1 MIFYSISANIVT
13 VFAQQ
18 VLPNIMTP
26 HDKALINATKH
37 SSSPSSLVPTKLHLV
52 KITSPTK
59 GQQVPLGKD
68 LLIQGTSIANATSS
82 TSSSSPV
89 SSSSSSPSS
98 HCQVAVI
105 VNGIKPYQP
114 TNSTGHST
122 WNYILTS
129 KYTTLKQGPNNKITA
144 RYACMD
150 NPSIRSFYNVNV
162 TGVLADIPNTTTIT
176 QQQPSHIT
184 VGNSSS
190 TVRSPTFHDSTTS
203 TTRSSST
210 KGTTIPATI
219 NDATTTKP
227 TASSSSYGT
236 HYTGN
241 HDVST
246 RSDNNIKSKIH
257 HSHSHNDN
265 NNNNNIKS
273 NQIDGNFG
281 IAAASAGSN
290 GATATAGDTS
300 VYAGPDGISIRAG
313 SLSLRLP

>member
-1 MIFYSISANIVT
+1 MVSFAIMIFYSISANIVT

-26 HDKALINATKH
+26 HDKALINATK

-59 GQQVPLGKD
+59 GQQVPISKD
-68 LLIQGTSIANATSS
+68 LVIQGTSVTNATSS
-82 TSSSSPV
+82 SSSV
-89 SSSSSSPSS
+89 SSSS
-98 HCQVAVI
+98 HCQVSVI
-105 VNGIKPYQP
+105 VNGIKPYQA

-162 TGVLADIPNTTTIT
+162 TGVLADIPNAMTTTTT
-176 QQQPSHIT
+176 QQQPSHTI
-184 VGNSSS
+184 VRNSSP
-190 TVRSPTFHDSTTS
+190 VGSPTLHDSTAS

-219 NDATTTKP
+219 NDATTRSTTP
-227 TASSSSYGT
+227 SSSSYGT

-241 HDVST
+241 HDVT
-246 RSDNNIKSKIH
+246 TTSDNTIKNKIH
-257 HSHSHNDN
+257 HDPSHNH
-265 NNNNNIKS
+265 NNNIKS
-273 NQIDGNFG
+273 NQIAENSG
-281 IAAASAGSN
+281 IAAASAGPN
-290 GATATAGDTS
+290 GATASAGGTS
-300 VYAGPDGISIRAG
+300 VYAGPDGISIKVG

>member
-1 MIFYSISANIVT
+1 MVSFAIMIFYSISANIVT

-26 HDKALINATKH
+26 HDKALINATKPP
-37 SSSPSSLVPTKLHLV
+37 SPSSLVPTKLHLV

-59 GQQVPLGKD
+59 GQQVPIGKD
-68 LLIQGTSIANATSS
+68 LVIQGTSVTNATSS
-82 TSSSSPV
+82 SSAV
-89 SSSSSSPSS
+89 SSSSS
-98 HCQVAVI
+98 HCQVSVI
-105 VNGIKPYQP
+105 VNGIKPYQA

-162 TGVLADIPNTTTIT
+162 TGVLADIPNTMTTTT
-176 QQQPSHIT
+176 QQQPSHTI
-184 VGNSSS
+184 VRNSSP
-190 TVRSPTFHDSTTS
+190 VGSPTFHDSTAS
-203 TTRSSST
+203 TTHSSST

-219 NDATTTKP
+219 NDATTRSTTP
-227 TASSSSYGT
+227 SSSSYGT

-241 HDVST
+241 HDVT
-246 RSDNNIKSKIH
+246 TTSDNNIKNKIH
-257 HSHSHNDN
+257 HDHSHNH
-265 NNNNNIKS
+265 NNNIKS
-273 NQIDGNFG
+273 NQIAENFG
-281 IAAASAGSN
+281 IADASAGPN
-290 GATATAGDTS
+290 GATASAGGTS
-300 VYAGPDGISIRAG
+300 VYAGPNGISIRVG